1 MPSWR
6 GRIEPGRLLRV
17 QILGITSFWSREVEG
32 NDPLLLLGVGT
43 SSLSSLSC

>member
-17 QILGITSFWSREVEG
+17 QILGITFFWSREVEG